1 MRARAE
7 ELGGAVEPEG
17 MVDLDAVEPLG
28 QSGAHSLERG
38 LLLDG
43 PQHGVVGIGNKEAVA
58 RGLERELGLLP
69 ARCETDEHD
78 PSVSVDVV
86 EGRIVDSKA
95 VAVSEG

>member
-1 MRARAE
+1 MSI
-7 ELGGAVEPEG
+7 GCTF
-17 MVDLDAVEPLG
+17 PLNEAC
-28 QSGAHSLERG
+28 SS
-38 LLLDG
+38 
-43 PQHGVVGIGNKEAVA
+43 QHGVVGIGNNEAVA